1 LTAAPEPR
9 PERSQSAAADAAAAA
24 DPQGRAAAF
33 LRDLQVRGGSA
44 ATRRSYASDLQQ
56 FMEWLAARGGAV
68 DTLDRRAVRAFS
80 ADLGRR
86 GYAPATL
93 ARKLSTLRGLCRF
106 LTERGVLGADPTRL
120 LPGPRRRRRL
130 PRVLTEAEVEALLG
144 AASGTEPLALRD
156 RAILELLYGCGLRS
170 QEVVAL
176 ALSDLKLAQAQ
187 LIVHGK
193 GGRMR
198 VVPIGEEAAAAVR
211 RYLERGRGM
220 LTADCGTEAH
230 GMLTADCGTEA
241 HGMLT
246 ADCGTEAHGM
256 PTADRGGD
264 GRGRPAADREGNG
277 SGLPAAARGVEARA
291 GASERHPLL
300 LSRSG
305 RGLLTSDIRRLVV
318 RYCRRA
324 GLDAA
329 SPHMLRHAYA
339 THMLERGADLR
350 VIQELLGHASVS
362 TTQVYTHVSGAHLRR
377 VYDLHH
383 PRA

>member
-1 LTAAPEPR
+1 VTAPPESCLVS
-9 PERSQSAAADAAAAA
+9 SQSAAAAAA
-24 DPQGRAAAF
+24 DPEGRCAAF
-33 LRDLQVRGGSA
+33 LRDLEVRGGSA
-44 ATRRSYASDLQQ
+44 ATRRSYGSDLQQ
-56 FMEWLAARGGAV
+56 LMEWLAARGCVV
-68 DTLDRRAVRAFS
+68 DTLDRRAVRAYS

-93 ARKLSTLRGLCRF
+93 ARKLSTLRGLSRF

-130 PRVLTEAEVEALLG
+130 PRVLTESEVEALLG
-144 AASGTEPLALRD
+144 AAGGTEPLALRD

-176 ALSDLKLAQAQ
+176 ALADLKPAQAQ

-193 GGRMR
+193 GGKMR
-198 VVPIGEEAAAAVR
+198 VVPVGEEAAAAVR
-211 RYLERGRGM
+211 RYLERGRG
-220 LTADCGTEAH
+220 L
-230 GMLTADCGTEA
+230 L
-241 HGMLT
+241 
-246 ADCGTEAHGM
+246 
-256 PTADRGGD
+256 
-264 GRGRPAADREGNG
+264 AADREND
-277 SGLPAAARGVEARA
+277 ARA
-291 GASERHPLL
+291 AASERRPLL
-300 LSRSG
+300 VSRSG
-305 RGLLTSDIRRLVV
+305 RALLTSDIRRLVV

>member
-1 LTAAPEPR
+1 MTAR
-9 PERSQSAAADAAAAA
+9 PKPQLERLQSAAAAAA
-24 DPQGRAAAF
+24 DPEGRSAAF
-33 LRDLQVRGGSA
+33 LRDLEVRGGSA
-44 ATRRSYASDLQQ
+44 STRRSYASDLQQ
-56 FMEWLAARGGAV
+56 LMEWLAACGCTV
-68 DTLDRRAVRAFS
+68 DTLDRRAVRAYS
-80 ADLGRR
+80 AHLGRR

-93 ARKLSTLRGLCRF
+93 ARKLSTLRGLSRF

-130 PRVLTEAEVEALLG
+130 PHVLSQAEVEALLT
-144 AASGTEPLALRD
+144 AAGGTDPLALRD

-176 ALSDLKLAQAQ
+176 ALADLKPAQAQ
-187 LIVHGK
+187 IIVHGK
-193 GGRMR
+193 GGKMR
-198 VVPIGEEAAAAVR
+198 VVPVGEEAAAAVR
-211 RYLERGRGM
+211 RYLERGRG
-220 LTADCGTEAH
+220 LLAA
-230 GMLTADCGTEA
+230 
-241 HGMLT
+241 
-246 ADCGTEAHGM
+246 
-256 PTADRGGD
+256 
-264 GRGRPAADREGNG
+264 GREDAAR
-277 SGLPAAARGVEARA
+277 AAAA
-291 GASERHPLL
+291 ERRPLL

-305 RGLLTSDIRRLVV
+305 RALLTSDIRRLVV

>member
-1 LTAAPEPR
+1 VTAPPESCL
-9 PERSQSAAADAAAAA
+9 ERSPSDAAAAA
-24 DPQGRAAAF
+24 DPEGRSAAF
-33 LRDLQVRGGSA
+33 LRDLEVRGGSA

-56 FMEWLAARGGAV
+56 LMEWLAARGATV
-68 DTLDRRAVRAFS
+68 DALNRRAVRAYS

-130 PRVLTEAEVEALLG
+130 PRVLTEAEVEALLT
-144 AASGTEPLALRD
+144 AAGGSEPLALRD

-170 QEVVAL
+170 QEVVTLAL
-176 ALSDLKLAQAQ
+176 ADLKPAQAQ

-193 GGRMR
+193 GGKMR
-198 VVPIGEEAAAAVR
+198 VVPLGEEAADAVR
-211 RYLERGRGM
+211 RYLERGRG
-220 LTADCGTEAH
+220 LLAAVRENDA
-230 GMLTADCGTEA
+230 
-241 HGMLT
+241 
-246 ADCGTEAHGM
+246 
-256 PTADRGGD
+256 R
-264 GRGRPAADREGNG
+264 AAD
-277 SGLPAAARGVEARA
+277 
-291 GASERHPLL
+291 SERLPLL

-305 RGLLTSDIRRLVV
+305 RALLTSDIRRLVV

>member
-1 LTAAPEPR
+1 LTAPPEPQL
-9 PERSQSAAADAAAAA
+9 ERLQSAAAAA
-24 DPQGRAAAF
+24 DPEGRSAAF
-33 LRDLQVRGGSA
+33 LRDLEVRGGSA
-44 ATRRSYASDLQQ
+44 ATRRSYASDLHQL
-56 FMEWLAARGGAV
+56 MEWLAARGSTV
-68 DTLDRRAVRAFS
+68 DTLDRRAVRAYS
-80 ADLGRR
+80 AHLGRR

-93 ARKLSTLRGLCRF
+93 ARKLSTLRGLSRF

-130 PRVLTEAEVEALLG
+130 PRVLSQAEVEALLT
-144 AASGTEPLALRD
+144 AAGGTDPLALRD

-176 ALSDLKLAQAQ
+176 ALADLKPAQAQ

-193 GGRMR
+193 GGKMR
-198 VVPIGEEAAAAVR
+198 VVPVGEEAAAAVR
-211 RYLERGRGM
+211 RYLERGRG
-220 LTADCGTEAH
+220 LLAA
-230 GMLTADCGTEA
+230 
-241 HGMLT
+241 
-246 ADCGTEAHGM
+246 
-256 PTADRGGD
+256 
-264 GRGRPAADREGNG
+264 GREDAAR
-277 SGLPAAARGVEARA
+277 AAAA
-291 GASERHPLL
+291 ERRPLL

-305 RGLLTSDIRRLVV
+305 RALLTSDIRRLVV

>member
-1 LTAAPEPR
+1 MTAPPEPQL
-9 PERSQSAAADAAAAA
+9 ERLQSAAAAA
-24 DPQGRAAAF
+24 DPEGRSAAF
-33 LRDLQVRGGSA
+33 LRDLEVRGGSA
-44 ATRRSYASDLQQ
+44 ATRRSYASDLHQL
-56 FMEWLAARGGAV
+56 MEWLAARGSTV
-68 DTLDRRAVRAFS
+68 DTLDRRAVRAYS
-80 ADLGRR
+80 AHLGRR

-93 ARKLSTLRGLCRF
+93 ARKLSTLRGLSRF

-130 PRVLTEAEVEALLG
+130 PRVLSQAEVEALLT
-144 AASGTEPLALRD
+144 AAGGTDPLALRD

-176 ALSDLKLAQAQ
+176 ALADLKPAQAQ

-193 GGRMR
+193 GGKMR
-198 VVPIGEEAAAAVR
+198 VVPVGEEAAAAVR
-211 RYLERGRGM
+211 RYLERGRG
-220 LTADCGTEAH
+220 LLAA
-230 GMLTADCGTEA
+230 
-241 HGMLT
+241 
-246 ADCGTEAHGM
+246 
-256 PTADRGGD
+256 
-264 GRGRPAADREGNG
+264 GREDAAR
-277 SGLPAAARGVEARA
+277 AAAA
-291 GASERHPLL
+291 ERRPLL

-305 RGLLTSDIRRLVV
+305 RALLTSDIRRLVV

>member
-1 LTAAPEPR
+1 MTAAPEPR
-9 PERSQSAAADAAAAA
+9 TKRPQSAADAATAA
-24 DPQGRAAAF
+24 DPEGRAAAF
-33 LRDLQVRGGSA
+33 LRDLEVRGGSV

-56 FMEWLAARGGAV
+56 LMEWMAACGRTV
-68 DTLDRRAVRAFS
+68 DTLDRRAVRAYS

-93 ARKLSTLRGLCRF
+93 ARKLSTLRGLSRF

-130 PRVLTEAEVEALLG
+130 PRVLTEVEVEALLG
-144 AASGTEPLALRD
+144 AASGTESLALRD

-176 ALSDLKLAQAQ
+176 ALADLKLAQAQ

-193 GGRMR
+193 GGKMR
-198 VVPIGEEAAAAVR
+198 VVPVGEEAAAAVR
-211 RYLERGRGM
+211 RYLERGRG
-220 LTADCGTEAH
+220 LLAA
-230 GMLTADCGTEA
+230 
-241 HGMLT
+241 
-246 ADCGTEAHGM
+246 
-256 PTADRGGD
+256 
-264 GRGRPAADREGNG
+264 GREN
-277 SGLPAAARGVEARA
+277 EARVA
-291 GASERHPLL
+291 ALERHPLL

-305 RGLLTSDIRRLVV
+305 RALVTSDIRRLVV